1 LFVEYFVMPT
11 ALHVAQVGQTRTSSM
26 GDDDEERSPN
36 GFNTSGSSFTKK
48 LYEILDSSESCDIV
62 CWTQG
67 IHCGLKNQSALLAF
81 YTPNAHLILFISF
94 YPTRWHCLRSEGT
107 KKTGIRDSSE
117 VFSACPISVVREATQ
132 LLFF

>member
-1 LFVEYFVMPT
+1 
-11 ALHVAQVGQTRTSSM
+11 
-26 GDDDEERSPN
+26 
-36 GFNTSGSSFTKK
+36 
-48 LYEILDSSESCDIV
+48 
-62 CWTQG
+62 
-67 IHCGLKNQSALLAF
+67 LKNQSALLAF